1 MHRSQHLAAVSERIT
16 LAALISIISVAGFAL
31 DGGDTGEEHARII
44 IRGSSNLMPFVVV
57 WADAFSE
64 LAEGTVFSIESEGTS
79 EGLADLLAGRAQV
92 AMASRSMNEEERLAA
107 TRAGLDIR
115 ETVVARMG
123 IAVIVAKGN
132 PIGSMTTGD
141 LAEVFSE
148 PDTNWQTYG
157 GPDHPITVVRK
168 DSGWSPGFFRDRIM
182 EGREFTSTAIV
193 VDSKEAVVAEVGSRP
208 WAIGFTGMPE
218 AIPALDRVALV
229 RIVSDTSNSEATY
242 ALSRP
247 LYLYSIEGTRS
258 IEPFLAYAV
267 GPEAQEM
274 IVETGFYPADQSDA
288 VAE

>member
-1 MHRSQHLAAVSERIT
+1 MHRDQNLAAVSGRIT

-31 DGGDTGEEHARII
+31 GGGETEEEQTRII
-44 IRGSSNLMPFVVV
+44 ISGSSNLHPFVAA
-57 WADAFSE
+57 WADAFSKSSE
-64 LAEGTVFSIESEGTS
+64 STVFSIDSEGTS
-79 EGLADLLAGRAQV
+79 EGLADLLSGRAQI

-107 TRAGLDIR
+107 ARARLDIR

-132 PIGSMTTGD
+132 PIGSMTIGD

-182 EGREFTSTAIV
+182 EGRDFTSTAIV

-247 LYLYSIEGTRS
+247 LYLYSVEGTRS
-258 IEPFLAYAV
+258 IEPFLAYTV